1 MKFADKLAK
10 LRKEKGWS
18 QSELSKRVGGVHVG
32 HLSRLE
38 NGKSQPSIEL
48 LWKLAQAFEVSTDFL
63 LDDAVSELTPVSV
76 QSKPLNERLELMEK
90 LEEKDR
96 QTIINVIDAMLTK
109 KKMLN
114 LLLKQEE
121 VVSSR

>member
-1 MKFADKLAK
+1 MKFADKMAK
-10 LRKEKGWS
+10 LRREKGWL
-18 QSELSKRVGGVHVG
+18 QSNLSEKVGVHVA

-38 NGKSQPSIEL
+38 NGKSQPSVEL
-48 LWKLAQAFEVSTDFL
+48 LWKLAQAFDVSADFL
-63 LDDAVSELTPVSV
+63 LDDNVDERTPVTV
-76 QSKPLNERLELMEK
+76 QNKPLNERLEMVEK

-121 VVSSR
+121 AVSSR